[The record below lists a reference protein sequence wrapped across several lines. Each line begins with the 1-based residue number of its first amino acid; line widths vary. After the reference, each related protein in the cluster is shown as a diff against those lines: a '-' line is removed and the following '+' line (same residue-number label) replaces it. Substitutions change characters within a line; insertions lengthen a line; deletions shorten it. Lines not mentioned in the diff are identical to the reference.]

1 MKFENFLR
9 VNEYL
14 IYSMETIKKR
24 KNEIHIKRKESKKYF
39 NPF

>member
-14 IYSMETIKKR
+14 MYSMETNKKR
-24 KNEIHIKRKESKKYF
+24 KNEIHIKRKESTKYF